1 MLMRR
6 FTKII
11 AMMLVCIVTISSEVY
26 AGENNIDESEKVIRN
41 LRRLLLIHIMMDI
54 SWNGNSMLSQFMI
67 YCQK

>member
-1 MLMRR
+1 MRR